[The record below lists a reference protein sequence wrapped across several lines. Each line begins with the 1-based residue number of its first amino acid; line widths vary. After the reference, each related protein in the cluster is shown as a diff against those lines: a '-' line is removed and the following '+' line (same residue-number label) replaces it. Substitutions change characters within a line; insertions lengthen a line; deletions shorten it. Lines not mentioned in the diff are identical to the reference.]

1 MTELKLRTQP
11 VGSST
16 MAVQS
21 DEVVATPESGTIAY
35 LLKRYPRL
43 SETFILHEML
53 ALEAQGYKLRVY
65 SMMNPEETVVH
76 PDVQRLNAPVTYLP
90 EVHWRGL
97 RQLLPAQI
105 VLLRRNPRRYF
116 KELGISLR
124 RSDPFAGLRHF
135 VRGGWLA
142 LELERHQI
150 PHLHA
155 HFAHGPAA
163 TAEAVA
169 GVSDLSFSFTGHA
182 KDIYTTPRA
191 DIARRIRRAA
201 FVLTCTGFNRDF
213 LASLVATPEAAKIH
227 RVYHGVDRR
236 RFQPRLSPPAS
247 EATAGAP
254 PVILSIG
261 RFVEKKGFPYLLR
274 ACAILRDRGL
284 DFRCQ
289 IIGGGPLRDTLQELI
304 ANLDLKEI
312 VTLEGARNQEELV
325 ACYTAATVVTLP
337 CVVLDN
343 GDRDGIPNVLVE
355 AMSIGCP
362 VVSTAISGIPELVQD
377 GANGLLVPPRDAVAL
392 ADSLERVLRDAPLR
406 RNLGAAASATIAERF
421 DLDANARL
429 VGALLRSTTRVTGAP
444 HNDLTRGE

>member
-11 VGSST
+11 AEPAS
-16 MAVQS
+16 MAAQA
-21 DEVVATPESGTIAY
+21 DEAAAMPESGTIAY
-35 LLKRYPRL
+35 LVKRYPRL

-53 ALEAQGYKLRVY
+53 ALEAQGYTLRVY
-65 SMMNPEETVVH
+65 SMMNPEEAVVH
-76 PDVQRLNAPVTYLP
+76 PDVQRLRAPVTYLP

-105 VLLRRNPRRYF
+105 VLLRRSPRRYF

-124 RSDPFAGLRHF
+124 RSDPLAGLRHF

-142 LELERHQI
+142 LELERQQI

-163 TAEAVA
+163 TAEAVV

-201 FVLTCTGFNRDF
+201 FVLTCTGFNQSY
-213 LASLVATPEAAKIH
+213 LASLVAPREAAKIH

-236 RFQPRLSPPAS
+236 RFQPRLLQPAS
-247 EATAGAP
+247 DEAADAP
-254 PVILSIG
+254 PVILAIG
-261 RFVEKKGFPYLLR
+261 RFVEKKGFPYLLD

-284 DFRCQ
+284 SFRCQ
-289 IIGGGPLRDTLQELI
+289 IIGGGPLREALQARI
-304 ANLDLKEI
+304 TNLDLEQI
-312 VTLEGARNQEELV
+312 VTLEGARNQEALV
-325 ACYTAATVVTLP
+325 ACYAAATVVTLP

-355 AMSIGCP
+355 AMSSGCP
-362 VVSTAISGIPELVQD
+362 VVSTAISGIPELIQD
-377 GANGLLVPPRDAVAL
+377 GENGLLVPPRDAVAL
-392 ADSLERVLRDAPLR
+392 ADSLERVLRDAQLR
-406 RNLGAAASATIAERF
+406 RTLSAAASATIAERF
-421 DLDANARL
+421 DLDVNARL
-429 VGALLRSTTRVTGAP
+429 VGALLHTTAGVTSAARY
-444 HNDLTRGE
+444 HFTRGE

>member
-1 MTELKLRTQP
+1 MTELKHRPQFAAP
-11 VGSST
+11 SS
-16 MAVQS
+16 MLAQV
-21 DEVVATPESGTIAY
+21 DEAEVLPESGTIAY
-35 LLKRYPRL
+35 LVKRYPRL

-53 ALEAQGYKLRVY
+53 ALEAQGYTLRVY
-65 SMMNPEETVVH
+65 SMMNPEEAVVH

-105 VLLRRNPRRYF
+105 ALFRRNPRRYF
-116 KELGISLR
+116 KELGVSLR
-124 RSDPFAGLRHF
+124 RSDPLAGLRHF

-142 LELERHQI
+142 LELERQQI
-150 PHLHA
+150 HHLHA

-163 TAEAVA
+163 TAEVVA
-169 GVSDLSFSFTGHA
+169 GMSDISFSFTGHA

-191 DIARRIRRAA
+191 DVARRIHRAA
-201 FVLTCTGFNRDF
+201 FVLTCTGFNQSY
-213 LASLVATPEAAKIH
+213 LASLVAPGEASKIH

-247 EATAGAP
+247 EETTGAP

-261 RFVEKKGFPYLLR
+261 RFVEKKGFPYLLH
-274 ACAILRDRGL
+274 ACAILRDRGF

-304 ANLDLKEI
+304 EYLDLQGI
-312 VTLEGARNQEELV
+312 VTLEGARSQEELV

-355 AMSIGCP
+355 AMSMGCP
-362 VVSTAISGIPELVQD
+362 VVSTNISGIPELIQD
-377 GANGLLVPPRDAVAL
+377 GENGLLVPPRDAVAL
-392 ADSLERVLRDAPLR
+392 ADSLERVLRDAQLR
-406 RNLGAAASATIAERF
+406 RNLGDAASATIAERF
-421 DLDANARL
+421 DLDVNARL
-429 VGALLRSTTRVTGAP
+429 VGALLHTTAGVTSAARY
-444 HNDLTRGE
+444 HLNQGE